1 MNALVDAMNSKLA
14 AAVQRAGPM
23 VSFVN
28 YDQYVGTWGGRFC
41 EDGVD
46 ESTSESNTR
55 PGLMFYELNSWD
67 PFGSTPWKRSND
79 DPLKGTFNGEQQVFA
94 QITLLLDPN
103 VTFSQQ
109 EANNA
114 APKLAIQSNRT
125 RPVQDLEIPAVQVP
139 SLLPDGYGRVFH
151 PQILL
156 HHIIANFVIYRMV
169 ERNDL
174 AHGDPDIPELRT
186 IDACPISSPGE
197 GVDILHYGNS
207 APGVRVKPGTELRIL
222 CVGDS
227 ITVGFLSDKNG
238 GDGNGYRLELRNDLS
253 RDKVDFAGTETSD
266 GSMSDG
272 YFAAWSGRT
281 IKYIADH
288 VGPSLEQRPN
298 IILLHAG
305 TNDMNPNSAI
315 STEGNDP
322 QGAANRLGDLVDQMA
337 AHCPDAIILVAMI
350 VNTCDP
356 NQSQRTKEYQ
366 ALVPGVVRQRRDLG
380 LHVIAIDFTS
390 FPTSL
395 LQDCIHPTNDG
406 YKKFGDYW
414 YDFITQIPKDWIKDP
429 VGNDPARDERASA
442 NGGIDTNIPL
452 PNWGTSPVQS
462 TSPAD
467 VKQAFDLAPKH
478 NDTQCNATPIFHA
491 TGQIALGVGHNGD
504 WKFHKNWT
512 AAGKLADG
520 LGLDPRYVS
529 LHDMK
534 GDGKADYIWLNP
546 QTAGTNNSI
555 IGAGAGSADTV
566 YIADMNGDGMEDY
579 LVVDPNNG
587 AVKIWWNYGPD
598 ASWFNGWK
606 FVEGG
611 QIATGVPHA
620 NLATLRFPDI
630 NGDGRADYVYI
641 GEGGS
646 LRHFMNTGTVGG
658 QDVLF
663 LEQGGIASGATSNIT
678 KLVFADMDGDGRDD
692 YLIWDDDGGLTGFL
706 NQPTQK
712 EGVPLYIN
720 QGAAK
725 SIADGISQDPTSIR
739 LADMDGDGKDD
750 YIQRDSKGG
759 LTVWYNHGSGD
770 TRMLTDSIHFAR
782 FFNNGP
788 ENFIWLDPDTGAPYV
803 YNNSGPAAGYPF
815 GYLWSVLNNGNPLA
829 SGAAPASNVQ
839 FGDIDGDGID
849 DYLVTDPK
857 TGELT
862 AYLNE
867 GASTVN
873 QYNWLFKPIGSIAS
887 GLGPGAN
894 VRFAD
899 IDGDGRDDYIYLH
912 PNGGTT
918 IYRNMYSRDKP
929 GPYYLA
935 LPEADASGIHQR
947 PEEISFLDINQ

>member
-1 MNALVDAMNSKLA
+1 M
-14 AAVQRAGPM
+14 
-23 VSFVN
+23 
-28 YDQYVGTWGGRFC
+28 
-41 EDGVD
+41 D
-46 ESTSESNTR
+46 EFST
-55 PGLMFYELNSWD
+55 
-67 PFGSTPWKRSND
+67 
-79 DPLKGTFNGEQQVFA
+79 
-94 QITLLLDPN
+94 
-103 VTFSQQ
+103 
-109 EANNA
+109 
-114 APKLAIQSNRT
+114 
-125 RPVQDLEIPAVQVP
+125 
-139 SLLPDGYGRVFH
+139 

-156 HHIIANFVIYRMV
+156 HQIIANLVIYRMV

-253 RDKVDFAGTETSD
+253 SDKVDFAGTETSD

-272 YFAAWSGRT
+272 YFAAWSGKT

-288 VGPSLEQRPN
+288 VGSSLEKRPN

-380 LHVIAIDFTS
+380 LHVIAVNFTS

-395 LQDCIHPTNDG
+395 PQDCIHPTNDG

-429 VGNDPARDERASA
+429 VGNDPARDEGASA

-529 LHDMK
+529 LHDMN
-534 GDGKADYIWLNP
+534 GDGKADYISLNP
-546 QTAGTNNSI
+546 QTGEIKCWLHNLPNPWSPAGTNNSI
-555 IGAGAGSADTV
+555 IGAGAGPADTV
-566 YIADMNGDGMEDY
+566 YIA
-579 LVVDPNNG
+579 
-587 AVKIWWNYGPD
+587 
-598 ASWFNGWK
+598 
-606 FVEGG
+606 
-611 QIATGVPHA
+611 
-620 NLATLRFPDI
+620 
-630 NGDGRADYVYI
+630 
-641 GEGGS
+641 
-646 LRHFMNTGTVGG
+646 
-658 QDVLF
+658 
-663 LEQGGIASGATSNIT
+663 
-678 KLVFADMDGDGRDD
+678 
-692 YLIWDDDGGLTGFL
+692 
-706 NQPTQK
+706 
-712 EGVPLYIN
+712 
-720 QGAAK
+720 
-725 SIADGISQDPTSIR
+725 
-739 LADMDGDGKDD
+739 
-750 YIQRDSKGG
+750 
-759 LTVWYNHGSGD
+759 
-770 TRMLTDSIHFAR
+770 
-782 FFNNGP
+782 
-788 ENFIWLDPDTGAPYV
+788 
-803 YNNSGPAAGYPF
+803 
-815 GYLWSVLNNGNPLA
+815 
-829 SGAAPASNVQ
+829 
-839 FGDIDGDGID
+839 
-849 DYLVTDPK
+849 
-857 TGELT
+857 
-862 AYLNE
+862 
-867 GASTVN
+867 
-873 QYNWLFKPIGSIAS
+873 
-887 GLGPGAN
+887 
-894 VRFAD
+894 
-899 IDGDGRDDYIYLH
+899 RDDYIYLH

-918 IYRNMYSRDKP
+918 IYRNMYRRDKP

-947 PEEISFLDINQ
+947 PEEISFHDINHDGKADYVWTSAIDSSVYVWLNNYPNLPAWLPQGKIVVGVGTSGANIKWGELTSSGFPDYVALSPVSGAFAGWLNICPDGQSSPGPGLHLPPPGTTCTEDNDCRNSHVAGYTLKDKVWDNLAVVGVEPVFADGHPLNY